1 MNVKTQILIA
11 IIVIIALVIIVN
23 MIRKKRLE
31 LKYALAWLGAGIGI
45 LILDCFPI
53 LITVIANKM
62 GVISPINMLFFIGF
76 CFSLIVIFILTIAVS
91 RMSLRIKK
99 LAQELGLSEKR

>member
-31 LKYALAWLGAGIGI
+31 LKYALAWLGAGDWNINFR
-45 LILDCFPI
+45 LFPN
-53 LITVIANKM
+53 TYYSNCK
-62 GVISPINMLFFIGF
+62 
-76 CFSLIVIFILTIAVS
+76 
-91 RMSLRIKK
+91 
-99 LAQELGLSEKR
+99 